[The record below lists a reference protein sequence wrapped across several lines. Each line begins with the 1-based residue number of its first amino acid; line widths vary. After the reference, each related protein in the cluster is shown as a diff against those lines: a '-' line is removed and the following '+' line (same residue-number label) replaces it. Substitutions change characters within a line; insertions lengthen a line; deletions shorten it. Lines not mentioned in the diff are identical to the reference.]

1 MSLYMGIDAGGT
13 KTECAIGNGTVLLGE
28 ATGES
33 CKVAQVGEEQ
43 ARRTLQ
49 EIIRRTCKAANA
61 SPNDIEQLCIGI
73 SGASV
78 PGNAA
83 WVQNVI
89 QEVLT
94 CKVRV
99 MGDHIVAHRRGPK
112 LIAGLVEERTPA
124 HAAGRR
130 VEDLADADL
139 GRRSKRGQRA
149 APGGRLAR
157 GSRMPPQHAA

>member
-1 MSLYMGIDAGGT
+1 MALYMGIDAGGT

-94 CKVRV
+94 CKVSV
-99 MGDHIVAHRRGPK
+99 IGDHIVAHHAAFSGGPGV
-112 LIAGLVEERTPA
+112 LVIAGTGSVAYGVNERGESVR
-124 HAAGRR
+124 AGGWGAIAS
-130 VEDLADADL
+130 D
-139 GRRSKRGQRA
+139 
-149 APGGRLAR
+149 
-157 GSRMPPQHAA
+157 